1 MAITRKPQRQVPVVE
16 TTEQPD
22 EQAALEVIQ
31 RGGSVQGDQQQSPAQ
46 EAELTDP
53 LKNVQ
58 LRLYQSTLD
67 EIDTLRKE
75 QAKGRRPASRH
86 AWIIAAIEE
95 KLGRER

>member
-22 EQAALEVIQ
+22 DQAALEVIQ
-31 RGGSVQGDQQQSPAQ
+31 RGGSVQGDQQIPSQ
-46 EAELTDP
+46 EPELTDP

-67 EIDTLRKE
+67 EIDSLRRR
-75 QAKGRRPASRH
+75 QANGRRPASRH
-86 AWIIAAIEE
+86 AWIVAAIEE
-95 KLGRER
+95 KLNRER

>member
-22 EQAALEVIQ
+22 EQAALEVIG
-31 RGGSVQGDQQQSPAQ
+31 RGGSVQGDQQNPRQMT
-46 EAELTDP
+46 ELTDP

-67 EIDTLRKE
+67 EIDALRRQ
-75 QAKGRRPASRH
+75 QANGRRPASRH
-86 AWIIAAIEE
+86 AWIVAAIEE
-95 KLGRER
+95 KLERER

>member
-1 MAITRKPQRQVPVVE
+1 MAITRKPQRQVPVME

-31 RGGSVQGDQQQSPAQ
+31 RGGSVQGDQQIPSQ
-46 EAELTDP
+46 EPELTDP

-67 EIDTLRKE
+67 EIDSLRRK
-75 QAKGRRPASRH
+75 QANGRRPASRH
-86 AWIIAAIEE
+86 AWIVAAIEE
-95 KLGRER
+95 KLGQER

>member
-1 MAITRKPQRQVPVVE
+1 MAITRKPPRQVPVVE
-16 TTEQPD
+16 TTEQAD

-31 RGGSVQGDQQQSPAQ
+31 RGGSVQGDQQQIPSQ
-46 EAELTDP
+46 EPELTDP

-75 QAKGRRPASRH
+75 QAKGRRLASRH
-86 AWIIAAIEE
+86 AWIVAAIEE
-95 KLGRER
+95 KLNRER